1 MHVQHRHSH
10 ADEQRGAQRPSDNH
24 ADDELLLPL
33 QGEAFPEEQLMLWCA
48 ELLLALQYLHRK
60 KVLHRDIKTSNIFL
74 TSTGQVQLGDF
85 GLATYRGTGQGEAQA
100 QDQSVVGTPHF
111 MSPEIVS
118 MQSYSFQSD
127 IW

>member
-1 MHVQHRHSH
+1 MVILTSSLKVHIMR
-10 ADEQRGAQRPSDNH
+10 ATC
-24 ADDELLLPL
+24 ADDQLLLPL

-85 GLATYRGTGQGEAQA
+85 GLATYRGSNQGKEYV

>member
-1 MHVQHRHSH
+1 
-10 ADEQRGAQRPSDNH
+10 
-24 ADDELLLPL
+24 
-33 QGEAFPEEQLMLWCA
+33 MLWCA
-48 ELLLALQYLHRK
+48 ELLLALQYLHRNQ
-60 KVLHRDIKTSNIFL
+60 VLHRDIKTSNIFL

-85 GLATYRGTGQGEAQA
+85 GLATYRGTAQGEEQV